1 MFVVNIVIHGVF
13 MKSFYDMMK
22 LMEADELGLGDQA
35 SQTQSQDQAPQ
46 DQAPESQ
53 DQGVE
58 QDPTQGEQPSEKPK
72 HYMFFSNLKVIKSM
86 VEEMLS
92 MDASQVDALLD
103 DGHDWASDHIA
114 TSKDDVEEVHQWLK
128 GNMESA

>member
-1 MFVVNIVIHGVF
+1 

-46 DQAPESQ
+46 DQAPQDQAPESQ

-58 QDPTQGEQPSEKPK
+58 QDPTQEEQPSEAEKPNN
-72 HYMFFSNLKVIKSM
+72 YMFFSNLKVIKSA

-92 MDASQVDALLD
+92 MDASQIDALLD

-114 TSKDDVEEVHQWLK
+114 TSKDDVEEVNQWLK
-128 GNMESA
+128 SNMEGM

>member
-1 MFVVNIVIHGVF
+1 

-46 DQAPESQ
+46 DQTPESQ

-72 HYMFFSNLKVIKSM
+72 NYMFFSNLKVIKSA

-92 MDASQVDALLD
+92 MDASQIDALLD

-128 GNMESA
+128 GNMEGA

>member
-1 MFVVNIVIHGVF
+1 

-53 DQGVE
+53 EQGGEE
-58 QDPTQGEQPSEKPK
+58 QDPTQGAEQPSEAEKPK
-72 HYMFFSNLKVIKSM
+72 HYMFFSNLKAIKSAA
-86 VEEMLS
+86 EEMLS
-92 MDASQVDALLD
+92 MDASQIDALLD
-103 DGHDWASDHIA
+103 DGHDWAADHIA

-128 GNMESA
+128 SNMEGAQSEI

>member
-1 MFVVNIVIHGVF
+1 

-103 DGHDWASDHIA
+103 DGHDWASDHIS

-128 GNMESA
+128 SNMESE